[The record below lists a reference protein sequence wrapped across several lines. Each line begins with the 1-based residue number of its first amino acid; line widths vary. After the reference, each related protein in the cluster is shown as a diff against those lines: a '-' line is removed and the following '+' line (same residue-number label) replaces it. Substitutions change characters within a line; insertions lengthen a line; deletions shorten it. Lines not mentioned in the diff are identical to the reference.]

1 MVMIQLVRYSTTR
14 GALKQIQQYQLVNV
28 MYTATPQQV
37 IRACKS
43 DLERTAVMIM
53 NGNQLVGFFC
63 LHVGQGPLSYGET
76 EVNTI
81 LLRALSVDDRF
92 MHQRV
97 ASDALAELPRYLA
110 SHYPMIQTIL
120 LAVNHANHVAQ
131 HLYLTHG
138 FTDTHHRID
147 GRLGRQFIYERPVHC
162 PMDLNFD

>member
-28 MYTATPQQV
+28 IYTATPQQV

-92 MHQRV
+92 KHQRV
-97 ASDALAELPRYLA
+97 ASDAFIPD
-110 SHYPMIQTIL
+110 HD
-120 LAVNHANHVAQ
+120 
-131 HLYLTHG
+131 
-138 FTDTHHRID
+138 FTDTHRRID

>member
-92 MHQRV
+92 KHQRV

-110 SHYPMIQTIL
+110 SHYPI
-120 LAVNHANHVAQ
+120 HVAQ

-138 FTDTHHRID
+138 FTDTHRRID